1 MNFDRFRMVDCIHM
15 ARCIRSG
22 IMIRSRPMRPLSAM
36 LFLTLLAVSF
46 AAEAASLPAPHQ
58 IDIPSDS
65 LTLHAQLYNRM
76 ATGRFPP

>member
-1 MNFDRFRMVDCIHM
+1 
-15 ARCIRSG
+15 
-22 IMIRSRPMRPLSAM
+22 MRPLSVM